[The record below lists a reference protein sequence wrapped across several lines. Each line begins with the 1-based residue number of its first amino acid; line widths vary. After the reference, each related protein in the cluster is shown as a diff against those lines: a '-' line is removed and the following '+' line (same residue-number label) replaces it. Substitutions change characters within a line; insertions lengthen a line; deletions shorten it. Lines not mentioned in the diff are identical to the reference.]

1 MTGQEFLELAQHGIH
16 RAGMERVGCPD
27 AANGNPC
34 LGKTLAQCTDLVFGP
49 GDHTVTRI
57 VYRGQLD
64 LRWQVLRDV
73 IGAKSHRDHG
83 TGRRLMHKAGAQR
96 HRFDRCLQVEYAGQG
111 GRDVFAGAV
120 SDVRPGAHA
129 ESVDQ
134 LRERVFHR
142 EQRRLRTVNAL
153 KICCGP
159 VEHFGMQVDACLVAE
174 SGGAGV
180 EVLGEDRLGVI
191 EPFAIPTC

>member
-83 TGRRLMHKAGAQR
+83 TGRRLMHKAAR
-96 HRFDRCLQVEYAGQG
+96 SDTVLIAVCRSNTPARVAAMYSPVLYPMYAPA
-111 GRDVFAGAV
+111 RTPKVSTNFASAY
-120 SDVRPGAHA
+120 S
-129 ESVDQ
+129 
-134 LRERVFHR
+134 
-142 EQRRLRTVNAL
+142 TVNNAGCERSMRSRSVAVPSNTSAC
-153 KICCGP
+153 KSMP
-159 VEHFGMQVDACLVAE
+159 VSSRNPAAQVSKCWAKTGSV
-174 SGGAGV
+174 S
-180 EVLGEDRLGVI
+180 
-191 EPFAIPTC
+191 